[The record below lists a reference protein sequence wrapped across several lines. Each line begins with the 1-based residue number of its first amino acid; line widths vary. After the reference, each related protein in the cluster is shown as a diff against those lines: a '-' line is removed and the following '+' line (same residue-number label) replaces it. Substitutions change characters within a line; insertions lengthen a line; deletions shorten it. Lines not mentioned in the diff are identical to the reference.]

1 MAFDLLKEAKNLP
14 RRHLREGSYLYRIGD
29 PNDQHMFVVLS
40 GTLIEVDKNEA
51 FIKGNEV
58 TPGGLVGDI
67 ETMSK
72 APIRLQSY
80 KCLTKEA
87 VLAIVE
93 KREAD
98 LMGSLHPEFFLLLLK
113 SAIDKLNA
121 AECLLSKDKDS
132 QNKSSQ

>member
-29 PNDQHMFVVLS
+29 PNDKHMFVVLS
-40 GTLIEVDKNEA
+40 GTLIEVNKNEA

-98 LMGSLHPEFFLLLLK
+98 LMGSLHPEFFLALLK

-121 AECLLSKDKDS
+121 AERELIEKNSRQIS
-132 QNKSSQ
+132 A